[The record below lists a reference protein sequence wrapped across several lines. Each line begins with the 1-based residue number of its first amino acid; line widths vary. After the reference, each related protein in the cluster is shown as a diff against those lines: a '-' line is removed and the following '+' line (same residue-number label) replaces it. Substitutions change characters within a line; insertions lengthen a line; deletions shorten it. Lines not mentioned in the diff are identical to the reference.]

1 MRINQKQGT
10 PGMASVADVTGI
22 SLDPD
27 RGVWL
32 NDHDESA
39 CRAALAGLANGAGGQ
54 AVLVGVWEESDVAR
68 LAKQVDPPL
77 TGLISTRVGVFVG
90 AGEAAIVDV
99 HQSPYCPHI
108 DAVSGIIYEHNGRNI
123 VPVTSRTGL
132 DRLYRKGRAAD
143 ERAQRSIDGMI
154 ERMQLAS
161 FGHFGLAVLACLRLP
176 SAEPYLWAVGHP
188 DELATQGDPFTAEWA
203 LSPAMLRVRPGDVE
217 LRGERDVSGVVRVTR
232 AGCVAVGETRRK
244 PQGEVLGTPEELRER
259 LRILLGTA
267 CRVLGRYE
275 GSVIVPRL
283 LCEGLRATRLSA
295 DAEAFK
301 PATVDTLDASGE
313 AGHADDAAY
322 QKELVQELTERLLA
336 LYAVEPGP

>member
-1 MRINQKQGT
+1 
-10 PGMASVADVTGI
+10 
-22 SLDPD
+22 
-27 RGVWL
+27 
-32 NDHDESA
+32 
-39 CRAALAGLANGAGGQ
+39 
-54 AVLVGVWEESDVAR
+54 
-68 LAKQVDPPL
+68 
-77 TGLISTRVGVFVG
+77 
-90 AGEAAIVDV
+90 
-99 HQSPYCPHI
+99 
-108 DAVSGIIYEHNGRNI
+108 
-123 VPVTSRTGL
+123 
-132 DRLYRKGRAAD
+132 
-143 ERAQRSIDGMI
+143 
-154 ERMQLAS
+154 
-161 FGHFGLAVLACLRLP
+161 
-176 SAEPYLWAVGHP
+176 
-188 DELATQGDPFTAEWA
+188 
-203 LSPAMLRVRPGDVE
+203 
-217 LRGERDVSGVVRVTR
+217 VVRVTR